1 MKPFFS
7 SAETGLPEAEV
18 DFSALEKADRHL
30 RSALR
35 KSPGHGDAWNALS
48 MKYVFD
54 CQRYPMKSA
63 EYGKY
68 IRATSDRALACSESV
83 PAYYPMRAT
92 AEMMV
97 GDFGAVEKTLKRAVE
112 MAPFNAPYL
121 LECAEIYR
129 AFPQGT
135 AAASELLDRVSA
147 LLPKSRYV
155 ESMRAL
161 ISFGE
166 GFSDEAD
173 GNDES
178 EEYVIPEF

>member
-1 MKPFFS
+1 MNY
-7 SAETGLPEAEV
+7 T
-18 DFSALEKADRHL
+18 
-30 RSALR
+30 
-35 KSPGHGDAWNALS
+35 
-48 MKYVFD
+48 
-54 CQRYPMKSA
+54 
-63 EYGKY
+63 
-68 IRATSDRALACSESV
+68 
-83 PAYYPMRAT
+83 
-92 AEMMV
+92 
-97 GDFGAVEKTLKRAVE
+97 
-112 MAPFNAPYL
+112 YL

-173 GNDES
+173 GNNES